1 MQPKPTDELDE
12 ILENTRPGQLDRY
25 LRDNRSSMTDDPKA
39 FYYYM
44 KNVLAEKRI
53 KLKDV
58 YIAADVSE
66 SYGSKIIRMEKHT
79 KNRDFIIRLCIGGHF
94 SWKQTDKALR
104 LYGFNELYAKNKRDA
119 CIIVALNNR
128 IFDLYR
134 VNDMLE
140 EQGLSP
146 LEKEA
151 EG

>member
-1 MQPKPTDELDE
+1 MQLKPTDELDE

-25 LRDNRSSMTDDPKA
+25 LRDNRSYMTDDPKA

-79 KNRDFIIRLCIGGHF
+79 KNRDVIIRLCIGGRF

-146 LEKEA
+146 LEKET
-151 EG
+151 E

>member
-1 MQPKPTDELDE
+1 MQLKPTDELDE

-79 KNRDFIIRLCIGGHF
+79 INRDVIIRLCIGGHF

-128 IFDLYR
+128 IFDLYK

>member
-79 KNRDFIIRLCIGGHF
+79 KN
-94 SWKQTDKALR
+94 SWKQTDKALK

-146 LEKEA
+146 LEKET
-151 EG
+151 E